1 MDPDPDVFEVAVAGR
16 DVGDVVTFWAGLIG
30 WML

>member
-1 MDPDPDVFEVAVAGR
+1 VDPDPVVFEVAVAGR
-16 DVGDVVTFWAGLIG
+16 DVVTFWAGLIG